1 MFVCTVCTVQSVQ
14 VQSDAL
20 NPACSRA
27 DVFQSVELPET
38 IEEFLDDGV
47 AQCIA
52 FNRRG
57 TLLAGKL
64 AKVGLCAICKWR
76 TLHHHHHLVLQPV
89 VLTVEWSFGTLR
101 PGAWHSA
108 ISHTGRPVCI

>member
-1 MFVCTVCTVQSVQ
+1 MQ
-14 VQSDAL
+14 VQSAGL
-20 NPACSRA
+20 NPACSGA

-64 AKVGLCAICKWR
+64 VKVGLCAICKGF
-76 TLHHHHHLVLQPV
+76 TLHHHLCSTAAGCVDGGV
-89 VLTVEWSFGTLR
+89 VIWDTETRGVAQR
-101 PGAWHSA
+101 YKPH
-108 ISHTGRPVCI
+108 R

>member
-1 MFVCTVCTVQSVQ
+1 MFALGKYD
-14 VQSDAL
+14 DAL
-20 NPACSRA
+20 NPACYCA

-57 TLLAGKL
+57 TLLAGDTSWPL
-64 AKVGLCAICKWR
+64 QCMQLSCYTTSALQYCSWLC
-76 TLHHHHHLVLQPV
+76 
-89 VLTVEWSFGTLR
+89 
-101 PGAWHSA
+101 
-108 ISHTGRPVCI
+108 

>member
-1 MFVCTVCTVQSVQ
+1 MTRLIALSAKC
-14 VQSDAL
+14 DAAL
-20 NPACSRA
+20 KPACSRA

-57 TLLAGKL
+57 TLLAGKF
-64 AKVGLCAICKWR
+64 AKVGLCAICKWC
-76 TLHHHHHLVLQPV
+76 TLCHHL
-89 VLTVEWSFGTLR
+89 
-101 PGAWHSA
+101 
-108 ISHTGRPVCI
+108 